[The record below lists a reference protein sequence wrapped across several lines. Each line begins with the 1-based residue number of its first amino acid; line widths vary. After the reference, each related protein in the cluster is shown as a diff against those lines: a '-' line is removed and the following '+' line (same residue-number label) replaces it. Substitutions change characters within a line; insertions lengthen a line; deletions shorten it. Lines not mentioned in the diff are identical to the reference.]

1 MSSSYIVIGYTTFNQ
16 NTTPPLTYTV
26 LLFISWSNDPVKHT
40 ATLPNPQ
47 KICGTCPKGYVGL
60 STASS
65 CSTCSVGKFDSRS
78 TEQQTKVGGTP
89 ATCLVKG
96 TGTDQVGTNA
106 RCKEVTDALTEF
118 TLKLVATGT
127 TSKWYQNIMIAPVG
141 TTVTQGTSTGT
152 LKQAIGKPIYAGYT
166 SGIVIH
172 TKEGVVFTA
181 AADVVVGADT
191 IPAANI
197 QTATGA
203 TEPPTATTCLP
214 FRESTCISTSGT
226 NLNCANLVNPTQAT
240 CAAASADISGTC
252 FANDCVFKLNGD
264 SKKENFRSIFW
275 IKRNEISLF
284 ICCLFV

>member
-1 MSSSYIVIGYTTFNQ
+1 M
-16 NTTPPLTYTV
+16 TYTV
-26 LLFISWSNDPVKHT
+26 LLFISWSNDPFKHT

-96 TGTDQVGTNA
+96 TGTVQVGTNA
-106 RCKEVTDALTEF
+106 RCKEVRDALTEF
-118 TLKLVATGT
+118 TLELVATGT
-127 TSKWYQNIMIAPVG
+127 TSKWYQQIMTAPVG
-141 TTVTQGTSTGT
+141 TTVTQTNNNVVSTGT

-181 AADVVVGADT
+181 AANVVVGPYT

-214 FRESTCISTSGT
+214 FRKSTCISKSDT
-226 NLNCANLVNPTQAT
+226 NLNCAKLINPTSIT
-240 CAAASADISGTC
+240 CAAASAKSGGDTC
-252 FANDCVFKLNGD
+252 FKNDCDFELNGD
-264 SKKENFRSIFW
+264 SKKEKIQKYILDSKN
-275 IKRNEISLF
+275 
-284 ICCLFV
+284 

>member
-1 MSSSYIVIGYTTFNQ
+1 M
-16 NTTPPLTYTV
+16 TYTV
-26 LLFISWSNDPVKHT
+26 LLFISWSNDPFKHT

-96 TGTDQVGTNA
+96 TGTVQVGTNA
-106 RCKEVTDALTEF
+106 RCKEVRDALTEF

-127 TSKWYQNIMIAPVG
+127 TSKWYQQIMTAPVG
-141 TTVTQGTSTGT
+141 TTVTQTNNNVVSTGT

-172 TKEGVVFTA
+172 TKDAFTKDAAVVI
-181 AADVVVGADT
+181 GPYT
-191 IPAANI
+191 IPAINI
-197 QTATGA
+197 ATATGA

-214 FRESTCISTSGT
+214 FRKSTCISKSGT
-226 NLNCANLVNPTQAT
+226 NLNCAKLINPT
-240 CAAASADISGTC
+240 SISCTKLNTEINTEDTC
-252 FANDCVFKLNGD
+252 FAKDCEFQLNGE
-264 SKKENFRSIFW
+264 SKKEKIQKY
-275 IKRNEISLF
+275 ILD
-284 ICCLFV
+284 

>member
-1 MSSSYIVIGYTTFNQ
+1 M
-16 NTTPPLTYTV
+16 TYTV
-26 LLFISWSNDPVKHT
+26 LLFISWSNDPFKHT

-96 TGTDQVGTNA
+96 TGTVQVGTNA
-106 RCKEVTDALTEF
+106 RCKEVRDALTEF

-141 TTVTQGTSTGT
+141 TTVTQGKSTGT

-172 TKEGVVFTA
+172 TKEGVTFTSDD
-181 AADVVVGADT
+181 DVVVGPYTTIEGVKLST

-214 FRESTCISTSGT
+214 FRKSTCISTAGT
-226 NLNCANLVNPTQAT
+226 NSNCAKLISPTSVT
-240 CAAASADISGTC
+240 CTAASGDTSGCSTGPC
-252 FANDCVFKLNGD
+252 EFELNGE
-264 SKKENFRSIFW
+264 SKKEKFQKYI
-275 IKRNEISLF
+275 LD
-284 ICCLFV
+284 